1 MKFTN
6 APEADAILKETS
18 RSGWQVAAGRERVAH
33 RDSVASGSRAPR
45 FHRSPGQPSP
55 LRRGSSKPPSGSPRT
70 GASGGGFRRT
80 GSGCRAAVWG
90 RLRPK
95 RALPQDL
102 DHGVDHRE
110 LPPVIVPP
118 GQTPEPACDR
128 KAEESHAP
136 ATLQL
141 LDDRGKHELGHPGRP
156 FHGDAESWSLMAGFE
171 KRCRSVSLYGRS
183 AMPGTLGRRGPTSS
197 SISRGGASESAG
209 RRRPGG
215 RLVAQQP
222 ADMAERLVSGI
233 EQADLDLL
241 VGEHIGGHLG
251 AGLLQAGLP

>member
-1 MKFTN
+1 M
-6 APEADAILKETS
+6 
-18 RSGWQVAAGRERVAH
+18 
-33 RDSVASGSRAPR
+33 GS
-45 FHRSPGQPSP
+45 
-55 LRRGSSKPPSGSPRT
+55 T
-70 GASGGGFRRT
+70 T
-80 GSGCRAAVWG
+80 
-90 RLRPK
+90 
-95 RALPQDL
+95 
-102 DHGVDHRE
+102 RE

-156 FHGDAESWSLMAGFE
+156 FHGDAGKLVIDGGIGKALQERFFVRLECHARHAWEERADLF
-171 KRCRSVSLYGRS
+171 VHQS
-183 AMPGTLGRRGPTSS
+183 A
-197 SISRGGASESAG
+197 EE
-209 RRRPGG
+209 RPNLRVGDG
-215 RLVAQQP
+215 LVDRLVAQQP

-251 AGLLQAGLP
+251 TGLLPGGPPVGEVVLDHPLPEGFRHDRPRVVDAIALA